1 MTNHPFVKL
10 TTSTGHTWTTNVS
23 ATTTEAQAKEY
34 FLGQEFDISDNPDI
48 ETMDTVTEFEFI
60 APAPQL

>member
-10 TTSTGHTWTTNVS
+10 TTSTGYTWETNVS

-34 FLGQEFDISDNPDI
+34 FLGQEFDISRNP
-48 ETMDTVTEFEFI
+48 EAEMMDTVTEFEFI
-60 APAPQL
+60 AAAPQL